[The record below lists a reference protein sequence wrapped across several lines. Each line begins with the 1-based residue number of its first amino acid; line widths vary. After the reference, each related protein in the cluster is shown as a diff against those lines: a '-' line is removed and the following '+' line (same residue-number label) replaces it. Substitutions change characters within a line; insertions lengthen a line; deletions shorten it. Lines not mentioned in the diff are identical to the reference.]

1 MKKKSGLL
9 LAVLSAFIITS
20 CEKEE
25 EKTSNPLPANLHGVF
40 VVNEGAF
47 GQGNA
52 SISFASSDSAYYNN
66 DIYTEANGIPAGDLL
81 QSFAIHQSK
90 GYLCVNNSQKIEVVS
105 MSNFKKEATITGIA
119 SPRFFAARNNEGYVS
134 DWATNKVYRINLL
147 NNTITGSVSTGNGP
161 EEMLVLNDKL
171 YVCNVGGF
179 GDDSTVTVINLN
191 TFTVTDTIQTGV
203 NPASIKTDKNGK
215 IWIVCKGSLGSD
227 YMPTPDDPGGYIVQL
242 NPGDHA
248 ILNEIEFT
256 YDQHPIRLQFN
267 PMGDQYYF
275 LLGSSAYTGVIYRM
289 GITETA
295 LPTTP
300 FVNRDFYSLGI
311 HPTSGMIYAG
321 KYSFIAETEYLRY
334 TLNGTVIDSM
344 MAGIGPN
351 SFTFN

>member
-1 MKKKSGLL
+1 MKKKSMLL
-9 LAVLSAFIITS
+9 LAALSAFIITS

-25 EKTSNPLPANLHGVF
+25 EKNSNPVPANLHGVF
-40 VVNEGAF
+40 VINEGAF

-52 SISFASSDSAYYNN
+52 SVSFASSDSSYYNS
-66 DIYTEANGIPAGDLL
+66 DLYTEANGLPVGDLL
-81 QSFAIHQSK
+81 QSFTIHQSK
-90 GYLCVNNSQKIEVVS
+90 GYLCVNNSQKVVVVS
-105 MSNFKKEATITGIA
+105 MADFKKEATITGIS
-119 SPRFFAARNNEGYVS
+119 SPRYFVGRNNEGYVS

-147 NNTITGSVSTGNGP
+147 NNTITGSVSTGSGP

-203 NPASIKTDKNGK
+203 NPASIKADKNGK

-227 YMPTPDDPGGYIVQL
+227 YMPTPDDPGGSILQI

-248 ILNEIEFT
+248 ILNEIEFM

-267 PMGDQYYF
+267 PAGDQYYF

-321 KYSFIAETEYLRY
+321 KYSFIAETEFLRY
-334 TLNGTVIDSM
+334 TLNGTVIDSA